1 MSSSVEAAAQAVGL
15 TVEDFEI
22 PETYDVKPLQ
32 EMVLSEPI
40 EGMPPRPPT
49 RGRSPPDNKHLLR
62 QDQQRFYK
70 SNLLRAMRTV
80 AADAGIA
87 TVDELVSYAPL
98 CIDMGGVLWR
108 PRRICLVEVRALSA
122 LGVRLYEKQ
131 LLEIAMRGGILTLGA
146 TITELLVAL
155 ASSAPLR
162 ERVRGKRVAAL
173 GWNNV
178 PGFTGY
184 PCISPGEPARVY
196 VQEDGFPPG
205 TLFAFKPM
213 L

>member
-1 MSSSVEAAAQAVGL
+1 MSSSVEVAAQAVGL
-15 TVEDFEI
+15 IVEDFEI
-22 PETYDVKPLQ
+22 PETYDVKPLY

-40 EGMPPRPPT
+40 EGMPSASPRRGRPP
-49 RGRSPPDNKHLLR
+49 PVNKHLLR
-62 QDQQRFYK
+62 QDQQRFYEG
-70 SNLLRAMRTV
+70 NLLRAMRTV

-87 TVDELVSYAPL
+87 TVDELVSHAPL
-98 CIDMGGVLWR
+98 CIDMGGVLWQ
-108 PRRICLVEVRALSA
+108 PRQICLVEVRALSA

-131 LLEIAMRGGILTLGA
+131 FLEIVMRGGILTLGA
-146 TITELLVAL
+146 MITELLVAL

-184 PCISPGEPARVY
+184 PCISPDEPARVY
-196 VQEDGFPPG
+196 IQEDGFPPG

-213 L
+213 P